1 VLDEPFTTLDVTGVA
16 LLEKLIQDYSSQG
29 GAVLVT
35 THHPLSVNDL
45 TQLTLGRR
53 PEAAGE
59 LGMSKVQSTL
69 TKAFASTLRRDLL
82 IAYKKKSDLFNP
94 FMFFLIVA
102 TLFPIG
108 ISPEPEK
115 LSEIS
120 AGVLWI
126 SALLAALLAMDNL
139 FRADYEDGSLEQLM
153 LSPHPLYFLV
163 LAKNIAHW
171 LVSGL
176 PVVLV
181 SPLIAYML
189 SLPEGAYITLF
200 LTLLLGTPVL
210 SLLGSIGVALTV
222 GLGSRGLI
230 LAVITLPMSV
240 PVLIAGTLAVTQTLN
255 GAELSGFLAIMGAML
270 VAALTLAPLASAAA
284 LRISVN

>member
-1 VLDEPFTTLDVTGVA
+1 M
-16 LLEKLIQDYSSQG
+16 
-29 GAVLVT
+29 
-35 THHPLSVNDL
+35 
-45 TQLTLGRR
+45 LG
-53 PEAAGE
+53 
-59 LGMSKVQSTL
+59 
-69 TKAFASTLRRDLL
+69 
-82 IAYKKKSDLFNP
+82 
-94 FMFFLIVA
+94 
-102 TLFPIG
+102 
-108 ISPEPEK
+108 
-115 LSEIS
+115 EIS

-126 SALLAALLAMDNL
+126 SALLASLLAMDNL
-139 FRADYEDGSLEQLM
+139 FRADFEDGSLELLM

-163 LAKNIAHW
+163 LAKNVAHW
-171 LVSGL
+171 LVGGL

-189 SLPEGAYITLF
+189 NFPEGAYSTLV

-240 PVLIAGTLAVTQTLN
+240 PVLIAGTLTVSQTLE
-255 GAELSGFLAIMGAML
+255 GASLSGYLAIMGAML
-270 VAALTLAPLASAAA
+270 VAAFTLAPLASAAA

>member
-1 VLDEPFTTLDVTGVA
+1 MAEHH
-16 LLEKLIQDYSSQG
+16 
-29 GAVLVT
+29 VT
-35 THHPLSVNDL
+35 T
-45 TQLTLGRR
+45 TT
-53 PEAAGE
+53 A
-59 LGMSKVQSTL
+59 
-69 TKAFASTLRRDLL
+69 AFAATLKRDLL
-82 IAYKKKSDLFNP
+82 IAYKRKNDVVNP

-102 TLFPIG
+102 SLFPIG
-108 ISPEPEK
+108 ISPEPER
-115 LSEIS
+115 LSLIA

-139 FRADYEDGSLEQLM
+139 YRADYEDGSLEQLL
-153 LSPHPLYFLV
+153 LSPHPLFFMV

-189 SLPEGAYITLF
+189 SLPEGSYHVLF
-200 LTLLLGTPVL
+200 LSLLLGTPVF

-230 LAVITLPMSV
+230 LAMITLPMSV
-240 PVLIAGTLAVTQTLN
+240 PVLIAGTLAVQQTQN
-255 GAELSGFLAIMGAML
+255 GASLLGFLAIMGAML
-270 VAALTLAPLASAAA
+270 LFALTLAPLASAAA

>member
-1 VLDEPFTTLDVTGVA
+1 MSAARSTLA
-16 LLEKLIQDYSSQG
+16 
-29 GAVLVT
+29 GAVV
-35 THHPLSVNDL
+35 
-45 TQLTLGRR
+45 
-53 PEAAGE
+53 A
-59 LGMSKVQSTL
+59 
-69 TKAFASTLRRDLL
+69 TLRRDLL
-82 IAYKKKSDLFNP
+82 IAYKRKNDLFNP
-94 FMFFLIVA
+94 FMFFVLVA

-108 ISPEPEK
+108 ISPEPEA
-115 LSEIS
+115 LGEIS

-126 SALLAALLAMDNL
+126 SALLASLLAMDNL
-139 FRADYEDGSLEQLM
+139 FRADFEDGSLELLM

-176 PVVLV
+176 PIVLV

-189 SLPEGAYITLF
+189 NFPEGAYTTLV

-240 PVLIAGTLAVTQTLN
+240 PVLIAGTLTVSQTLE
-255 GAELSGFLAIMGAML
+255 GASLSGYLAIMGAML

>member
-1 VLDEPFTTLDVTGVA
+1 MSAARSTLA
-16 LLEKLIQDYSSQG
+16 
-29 GAVLVT
+29 GAVV
-35 THHPLSVNDL
+35 
-45 TQLTLGRR
+45 
-53 PEAAGE
+53 A
-59 LGMSKVQSTL
+59 
-69 TKAFASTLRRDLL
+69 TLRRDLL
-82 IAYKKKSDLFNP
+82 IAYKRKNDLFNP
-94 FMFFLIVA
+94 FMFFVLVA

-108 ISPEPEK
+108 ISPEPDA
-115 LSEIS
+115 LGEIS

-126 SALLAALLAMDNL
+126 SALLASLLAMDNL
-139 FRADYEDGSLEQLM
+139 FRADFEDGSLELLM

-176 PVVLV
+176 PIVLV

-189 SLPEGAYITLF
+189 NFPEGAYSTLV

-240 PVLIAGTLAVTQTLN
+240 PVLMAGTLTVSQTLE
-255 GAELSGFLAIMGAML
+255 GASLSGYLAIMGAML

>member
-1 VLDEPFTTLDVTGVA
+1 M
-16 LLEKLIQDYSSQG
+16 I
-29 GAVLVT
+29 GA
-35 THHPLSVNDL
+35 
-45 TQLTLGRR
+45 R
-53 PEAAGE
+53 
-59 LGMSKVQSTL
+59 STL
-69 TKAFASTLRRDLL
+69 ATAVVTTLRRDLM
-82 IAYKKKSDLFNP
+82 IALKRKNDLFNP
-94 FMFFLIVA
+94 FMFFVLVA

-108 ISPEPEK
+108 ISPEPEV
-115 LSEIS
+115 LGEIS

-126 SALLAALLAMDNL
+126 SALLASLLAMDNL
-139 FRADYEDGSLEQLM
+139 FRADFEDGSLELLM

-176 PVVLV
+176 PVVVV

-189 SLPEGAYITLF
+189 NFPDGAYLTLI

-240 PVLIAGTLAVTQTLN
+240 PVLIAGTLTVSQTLE
-255 GAELSGFLAIMGAML
+255 GASLSGYLAIMGAML

>member
-1 VLDEPFTTLDVTGVA
+1 MTAARSTLA
-16 LLEKLIQDYSSQG
+16 
-29 GAVLVT
+29 GAVV
-35 THHPLSVNDL
+35 
-45 TQLTLGRR
+45 
-53 PEAAGE
+53 A
-59 LGMSKVQSTL
+59 
-69 TKAFASTLRRDLL
+69 TLRRDLL
-82 IAYKKKSDLFNP
+82 IAYKRKNDLFNP
-94 FMFFLIVA
+94 FMFFVLVA

-108 ISPEPEK
+108 ISPEPEA
-115 LSEIS
+115 LGEIS

-126 SALLAALLAMDNL
+126 SALLASLLAMDNL
-139 FRADYEDGSLEQLM
+139 FRSDFEDGSLELLM

-176 PVVLV
+176 PIVLV

-189 SLPEGAYITLF
+189 NFPEGAYSTLA

-240 PVLIAGTLAVTQTLN
+240 PVLIAGTLTVSQTLE
-255 GAELSGFLAIMGAML
+255 GASLSGYLAIMGAML

>member
-1 VLDEPFTTLDVTGVA
+1 MSAARSTLA
-16 LLEKLIQDYSSQG
+16 
-29 GAVLVT
+29 GAVV
-35 THHPLSVNDL
+35 
-45 TQLTLGRR
+45 
-53 PEAAGE
+53 A
-59 LGMSKVQSTL
+59 
-69 TKAFASTLRRDLL
+69 TLRRDLL
-82 IAYKKKSDLFNP
+82 IAYKRKNDLFNP
-94 FMFFLIVA
+94 FMFFVLVA

-108 ISPEPEK
+108 ISPEPEA
-115 LSEIS
+115 LGEIS

-126 SALLAALLAMDNL
+126 SALLASLLAMDNL
-139 FRADYEDGSLEQLM
+139 FRADYEDGSLELLM

-189 SLPEGAYITLF
+189 NFPEGVYSTLV

-240 PVLIAGTLAVTQTLN
+240 PVLIAGTLTVSQTLE
-255 GAELSGFLAIMGAML
+255 GASLSGYLAIMGAML
-270 VAALTLAPLASAAA
+270 IAALTLAPLASAAA

>member
-1 VLDEPFTTLDVTGVA
+1 MNKAHSTLA
-16 LLEKLIQDYSSQG
+16 
-29 GAVLVT
+29 GAVL
-35 THHPLSVNDL
+35 
-45 TQLTLGRR
+45 
-53 PEAAGE
+53 A
-59 LGMSKVQSTL
+59 
-69 TKAFASTLRRDLL
+69 TLRRDLL
-82 IAYKKKSDLFNP
+82 IAYKRKNDLFNP
-94 FMFFLIVA
+94 FMFFILVA

-108 ISPEPEK
+108 ISPEPEV
-115 LSEIS
+115 LGEIS

-126 SALLAALLAMDNL
+126 SALLASLLAMDNL
-139 FRADYEDGSLEQLM
+139 FRADFEDGSLELLM

-163 LAKNIAHW
+163 LAKNVAHW

-189 SLPEGAYITLF
+189 NFPEGAYLTLV

-240 PVLIAGTLAVTQTLN
+240 PVLIAGTLTVSQTLD
-255 GAELSGFLAIMGAML
+255 GASLSGYLAIMGAML
-270 VAALTLAPLASAAA
+270 VSAFTLAPLASAAA

>member
-1 VLDEPFTTLDVTGVA
+1 MSAARSTLA
-16 LLEKLIQDYSSQG
+16 
-29 GAVLVT
+29 GAVV
-35 THHPLSVNDL
+35 
-45 TQLTLGRR
+45 
-53 PEAAGE
+53 A
-59 LGMSKVQSTL
+59 
-69 TKAFASTLRRDLL
+69 TLRRDLL
-82 IAYKKKSDLFNP
+82 IAYKRKNDLFNP
-94 FMFFLIVA
+94 FMFFVLVA

-108 ISPEPEK
+108 ISPEPEA
-115 LSEIS
+115 LGEIS

-126 SALLAALLAMDNL
+126 SALLASLLAMDNL
-139 FRADYEDGSLEQLM
+139 FRSDFEDGSLELLM

-176 PVVLV
+176 PIVLV

-189 SLPEGAYITLF
+189 NFPEGAYSTLA

-240 PVLIAGTLAVTQTLN
+240 PVLIAGTLTVSQTLE
-255 GAELSGFLAIMGAML
+255 GASLSGYLAIMGAML
-270 VAALTLAPLASAAA
+270 VAALTLAPLASAVA

>member
-1 VLDEPFTTLDVTGVA
+1 VSAARSTLA
-16 LLEKLIQDYSSQG
+16 
-29 GAVLVT
+29 GAVV
-35 THHPLSVNDL
+35 
-45 TQLTLGRR
+45 
-53 PEAAGE
+53 A
-59 LGMSKVQSTL
+59 
-69 TKAFASTLRRDLL
+69 TLRRDLL
-82 IAYKKKSDLFNP
+82 IAYKRKNDLFNP
-94 FMFFLIVA
+94 FMFFVLVA

-108 ISPEPEK
+108 ISPEPEA
-115 LSEIS
+115 LGEIS

-126 SALLAALLAMDNL
+126 SALLASLLAMDNL
-139 FRADYEDGSLEQLM
+139 FRADFEDGSLELLM

-176 PVVLV
+176 PIVLV

-189 SLPEGAYITLF
+189 NFPEGAYSTLV

-210 SLLGSIGVALTV
+210 SLMGSIGVALTV

-240 PVLIAGTLAVTQTLN
+240 PVLIAGTLTVSQTLE
-255 GAELSGFLAIMGAML
+255 GASLSGYLAIMGAML

>member
-1 VLDEPFTTLDVTGVA
+1 MVDPTPAGSAGSSTATAFWATL
-16 LLEKLIQDYSSQG
+16 K
-29 GAVLVT
+29 
-35 THHPLSVNDL
+35 
-45 TQLTLGRR
+45 
-53 PEAAGE
+53 
-59 LGMSKVQSTL
+59 
-69 TKAFASTLRRDLL
+69 RDLL
-82 IAYKKKSDLFNP
+82 IAYKRKHDVVNP

-108 ISPEPEK
+108 ISPDPER
-115 LSEIS
+115 LAQIA

-126 SALLAALLAMDNL
+126 AALLASLLAMDNL
-139 FRADYEDGSLEQLM
+139 YRADFEDGSLEQLL
-153 LSPHPLYFLV
+153 LSPHSLYFLV
-163 LAKNIAHW
+163 LAKNIGHW

-189 SLPEGAYITLF
+189 NLPAGSYLTLF

-240 PVLIAGTLAVTQTLN
+240 PVLIAGTMAVEQTQN
-255 GAELSGFLAIMGAML
+255 GASLAGYLAILGAML
-270 VAALTLAPLASAAA
+270 LAAISLAPLASAAA